1 MAALISRPLF
11 SFAKIQE
18 DRRPTEG
25 AAMKQRAFRQV
36 KTGYVLLKK
45 ARPRQRGQAATNM
58 HYTM

>member
-25 AAMKQRAFRQV
+25 AAMKQKAFRQNT
-36 KTGYVLLKK
+36 TGYVPLKK
-45 ARPRQRGQAATNM
+45 AHPRLRGQVAMSM